1 MQKDID
7 VTFVQATLTWD
18 LLVQEECGDVTFACA
33 NEIDVTF
40 VRSCVIPTQLV
51 SISPT
56 RFRVSVS
63 VTMKFVS
70 SWRLLSSKHPSVFPS
85 LRSITT
91 TTPLPEPEPKTAD
104 GTDLDKKT
112 TAQKNA
118 SLSFMDPFESI
129 PLSRVATYLGE
140 KFSPKL
146 EEIKLSEEAKTR
158 PKVYKEVL
166 EPPSIPHFLP
176 LTKWA
181 ANSREVRETLIVEEG
196 TRQAPRLSWYHP
208 DDTMVPRGWFSK
220 GLWEDIKYYRPFLK
234 RS

>member
-1 MQKDID
+1 M
-7 VTFVQATLTWD
+7 
-18 LLVQEECGDVTFACA
+18 TFACA
-33 NEIDVTF
+33 NETDVTF
-40 VRSCVIPTQLV
+40 VRSCGNPTQLT
-51 SISPT
+51 SSSPT
-56 RFRVSVS
+56 RFCVSVS

-70 SWRLLSSKHPSVFPS
+70 SWRLLSKHSPVFPS
-85 LRSITT
+85 IRSIT
-91 TTPLPEPEPKTAD
+91 TTPLPEPELQTAD
-104 GTDLDKKT
+104 GTRVDKKT

-129 PLSRVATYLGE
+129 PLSRVANYLGE
-140 KFSPKL
+140 RFSPKL
-146 EEIKLSEEAKTR
+146 EEIKRSEEAKTR

-166 EPPSIPHFLP
+166 EPPSIPHILP

-181 ANSREVRETLIVEEG
+181 ANSKEVRETLILEEG

-234 RS
+234 RN